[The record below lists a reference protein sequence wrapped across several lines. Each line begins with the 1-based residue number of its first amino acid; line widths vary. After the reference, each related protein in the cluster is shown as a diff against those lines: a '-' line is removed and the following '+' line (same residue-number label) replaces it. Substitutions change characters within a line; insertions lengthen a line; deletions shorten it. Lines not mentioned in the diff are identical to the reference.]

1 MNKLSHIDK
10 DGQAK
15 MVDTSKK
22 EIRSRSATA
31 TATVNLNA
39 ETFEM
44 VKENKLSKGDVLTV
58 AKIAG
63 IQAAKKTSELIPLCH
78 PLPLDHVDIIFE
90 MDESSHSIKIFTIC
104 KTSSV
109 TGVEMEA
116 FVACLICAVTIYD
129 MIKAVQKDAVISDIK
144 LLHKQGGKSGEF
156 NRQNP

>member
-22 EIRSRSATA
+22 EITSRSATA

-90 MDESSHSIKIFTIC
+90 MDESSHSIKIFAIC

-116 FVACLICAVTIYD
+116 FVACSICAVTIYD

-144 LLHKQGGKSGEF
+144 LIHKDGGKSGEF
-156 NRQNP
+156 NR